1 MNILVRSFEK
11 KIKFITKEEFLFSK
25 TSLYDQLKNWTEIK
39 IKTKMWTPDWNWL
52 TRFLLGKD
60 GRNGNI
66 VMCTGWESGARVYVG
81 HIVQL
86 ETAYKKNE
94 NKDTMSKKGYF

>member
-1 MNILVRSFEK
+1 MSTL
-11 KIKFITKEEFLFSK
+11 
-25 TSLYDQLKNWTEIK
+25 
-39 IKTKMWTPDWNWL
+39 DWNWL

-86 ETAYKKNE
+86 ETAYNFQVSFLHRIFSIFLNEPANKNE
-94 NKDTMSKKGYF
+94 DTMNGKATFYDGSQKELLIII